1 MAPAMRALLCR
12 NPGKLEIV
20 ERPKP
25 ALKPGEARV
34 RLRRAGVCGTDLH
47 IFEGTQ
53 PYFEYPRVIGH
64 ELSGEIDEAGAGS
77 SLTPG
82 QPVAVLPYLSCG
94 ACVACRQA
102 KTNCCQRLDV
112 LGVHIDGGMADYVAV
127 PESNLVPADGVT
139 LDEAAMVEF
148 LAIGAHA
155 VRRGAVQRDN
165 RVLVVGA
172 GPIGI
177 ACMIFAKLRG
187 ASVTALDTREDR
199 LDFCAAQIGVDHFA
213 RADANAKSE
222 LSRRTAGDFYD
233 CVFDATGNAQAM
245 NAGFD
250 YVAHG
255 GAYVLVS
262 IVRETIS
269 FSDPEFHK
277 RETSLLSSRNATRQ
291 DFDEVLA
298 ALRTGLVPTGALN
311 THRAPLSEAPDLF
324 PVWMRPR
331 SGVIKAILEI

>member
-1 MAPAMRALLCR
+1 MRALLCR
-12 NPGKLEIV
+12 NPGELEIV

-25 ALKPGEARV
+25 ALKPGEVRV

-64 ELSGEIDEAGAGS
+64 ELAGEIDEAGADS
-77 SLTPG
+77 PFAPG

-94 ACVACRQA
+94 ACVACRKA
-102 KTNCCQRLDV
+102 KTNCCQRLRV
-112 LGVHIDGGMADYVAV
+112 LGVHIDGGMADYVGV
-127 PESNLVPADGVT
+127 PQSNVVAADGVT

-155 VRRGAVQRDN
+155 VRRGALQQGN

-187 ASVTALDTREDR
+187 ESVTALDTRQDR
-199 LDFCAAQIGVDHFA
+199 LDFCAAQIGVDSIV
-213 RADANAKSE
+213 RADANSASE
-222 LSRRTAGDFYD
+222 LSRRTSGEFYD
-233 CVFDATGNAQAM
+233 CVFDATGNVKAM
-245 NAGFD
+245 NAGLD

-255 GAYVLVS
+255 GVYVLVS
-262 IVRETIS
+262 IVRDTIS
-269 FSDPEFHK
+269 FADPEFHK
-277 RETSLLSSRNATRQ
+277 RETSLLSSRNATRL

-298 ALRTGLVPTGALN
+298 AMRGGLIPTDALN
-311 THRAPLSEAPDLF
+311 THRATLSEARGLF
-324 PVWMRPR
+324 PFWMRPQ